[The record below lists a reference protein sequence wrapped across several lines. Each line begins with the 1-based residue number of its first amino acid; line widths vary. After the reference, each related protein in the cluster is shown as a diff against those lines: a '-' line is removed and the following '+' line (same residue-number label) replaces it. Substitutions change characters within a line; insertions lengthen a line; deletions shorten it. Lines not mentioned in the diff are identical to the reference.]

1 MTPALARPKWQLI
14 RYALYLIPLVFL
26 FLVPQLFAQNPFL
39 LNVLI
44 LANIWA
50 IFAMSWDILSGYTG
64 QISFGHSF
72 FIGLGGYTSA
82 LLSLATGWSPWLT
95 IPIGGVVAALGGLIL
110 AAPALRL
117 RGPYLALITL
127 VIALALQRLVPMLN
141 LSSSGAE
148 GAILCFPKCFISYN
162 VTTKY
167 YYSLILLALVT
178 VGLLLVAR
186 SRLGRAFEAIRDD
199 EEAAA
204 AAGLH
209 VSKYKSL
216 AFLISGF
223 VAGLGGAFLVNHM
236 TFASSGLVLSLNVSI
251 EVIIA
256 AVLGGMGTI
265 IGPIGGAYFM
275 VVLREYLRPLGIWRF
290 FIFTLLAILV
300 LFFLP
305 RGLFTELRLRLRQFW
320 RQLFPST
327 PVSYR
332 PLQAAADQAD
342 GAPRPLQSVPSPKQ
356 AGDASDW
363 LLEVKDLRKAFG
375 GLLAVNKMSFGV
387 HPGEILGFIGPNGA
401 GKTTVFNLIMGLFH
415 PDGGQV
421 RFRGREITGWLPH
434 RVVGAGIART
444 FQIPR
449 PFAHKT
455 VAENVAIPALSGR
468 HFARSRSIRREE
480 WVQRCCARTG
490 LLAKADIY
498 PSELPD
504 ADLRRLEI
512 AKALATD
519 PELLLLDEPF
529 AGLSLAE
536 MEEISQLIERL
547 RREGHAIVL
556 VDHNMRGLMK
566 LVDRVV
572 VINFGEKLAEGRP
585 DQVAENQ
592 DVQEA
597 YLAGGGR

>member
-1 MTPALARPKWQLI
+1 MTPALARPRRQLI
-14 RYALYLIPLVFL
+14 RYALYLIPLAFL
-26 FLVPQLFAQNPFL
+26 FLVPRFFAQNSFL

-95 IPIGGVVAALGGLIL
+95 IPIGVVVAALGGLIL

-141 LSSSGAE
+141 LSSSGGE

-167 YYSLILLALVT
+167 YYSLVLLAVVT
-178 VGLLLVAR
+178 VGLLLIAR

-236 TFASSGLVLSLNVSI
+236 TFASSGLVLSLDVSI

-275 VVLREYLRPLGIWRF
+275 VLLREYLRFLGIWRF

-320 RQLFPST
+320 RQLSPST
-327 PVSYR
+327 PVSYP
-332 PLQAAADQAD
+332 PLQAATGQAD
-342 GAPRPLQSVPSPKQ
+342 DAPRPLQSVPRRKQ
-356 AGDASDW
+356 AGEASDW

-421 RFRGREITGWLPH
+421 RFRGREITGWPTQD
-434 RVVGAGIART
+434 RKSVV
-444 FQIPR
+444 
-449 PFAHKT
+449 
-455 VAENVAIPALSGR
+455 
-468 HFARSRSIRREE
+468 
-480 WVQRCCARTG
+480 
-490 LLAKADIY
+490 
-498 PSELPD
+498 
-504 ADLRRLEI
+504 
-512 AKALATD
+512 
-519 PELLLLDEPF
+519 
-529 AGLSLAE
+529 
-536 MEEISQLIERL
+536 
-547 RREGHAIVL
+547 
-556 VDHNMRGLMK
+556 
-566 LVDRVV
+566 
-572 VINFGEKLAEGRP
+572 
-585 DQVAENQ
+585 
-592 DVQEA
+592 
-597 YLAGGGR
+597 